1 MMRLISIVLL
11 CVSLLFGN
19 CDRALAQTK
28 PTPEQLQQ
36 LDTLA
41 QKAIKSTNAGDFAT
55 AETYWTEIIEQF
67 PDNPAAVS
75 NRGNARISQNKLIE
89 AVSDFDK
96 AIELAPTATD
106 PYLNRG
112 TALEGLGKWDEAIA
126 DYNKSLQ
133 FNPKN
138 ASAYYNLGITY
149 ERLEDYTLAIAN
161 YTKTIESSPNYAPAY
176 ENRGNLLD
184 DRCDP

>member
-1 MMRLISIVLL
+1 MIRLISLILL
-11 CVSLLFGN
+11 CVFLVFGFS
-19 CDRALAQTK
+19 DRTLAQTQ

-41 QKAIKSTNAGDFAT
+41 QKAIKFTNEGDFAT

-67 PDNPAAVS
+67 PNNPAAVS
-75 NRGNARISQNKLIE
+75 NRGNARISQNKLADAI
-89 AVSDFDK
+89 ADFNK

-126 DYNKSLQ
+126 RLQ
-133 FNPKN
+133 Q
-138 ASAYYNLGITY
+138 NLRT
-149 ERLEDYTLAIAN
+149 R
-161 YTKTIESSPNYAPAY
+161 S
-176 ENRGNLLD
+176 
-184 DRCDP
+184 